1 MLQKPP
7 PWEWDVAVHTTAP
20 APPGLPVAPPTGT
33 TLPNSG
39 PFGPPRNTNVYQ
51 QALQVFTTRLDSEYQ
66 IKAGNIP
73 HAIEVD
79 LAAARLEESMH
90 PLPPAAAILR
100 ELGVRSRVIQRK
112 TAELQHQTVLSNGFY
127 GSDPT
132 HITVSQFLARAQAL
146 DKHLAPNGPAMNLWR
161 QSYRAAFE
169 AKLLAQT
176 VALLHQQQVN
186 VHNWLVSVQ
195 ANDQA
200 QAAADEAARQAAEH
214 ARIVAEQQRQQALA
228 EAARQQREQEE
239 QRAREQQRLAA
250 QAEAQR
256 LAVEQARLTAEV
268 AARNLA
274 AEQARLEQLA
284 QAARI
289 AEQEQD
295 QRRTES
301 ALLEEQRKARLRARR
316 KKKRDH
322 RRAARAEARY
332 LADQARVQAQWQAEA
347 VAAGQIPTL
356 ANVGSRAAFGPVFAG
371 TRGTVV
377 TSRATALALRSAL
390 RTAVSIATTAITVS
404 ATPVLVGF
412 AALLLPSPMG
422 NGDLYSASVP
432 LSELA
437 PDVTADLYERAAN
450 GGEINL
456 PVRLAA
462 RTLGKQTEIVVV
474 STDGV
479 TVPAN
484 VPVTL
489 AQFDATRNVYVSGS
503 ADAKGPIV
511 TWTPLVEP
519 LSSSTDLPFPDTDVP
534 VYEGAT
540 ITPSIGRLDPFPQF
554 DLYGLG
560 GFITV
565 FPIDSGI
572 PATFTMFRDR
582 RQDPGVVSGNGR
594 ALAGRWLGGA
604 STPEGAPIPAQI
616 ADKLRGREF
625 SSFRAFRR
633 AFWKAVASDERL
645 SIEFKRLNRVDM
657 RDGLSPSADPAE
669 QVGKRAKMEIHHVTP
684 VNEGGA
690 VYDVDNLRLMTP
702 RQHINA
708 HSKKGERQE

>member
-20 APPGLPVAPPTGT
+20 APPGLPVTPPTGT

-39 PFGPPRNTNVYQ
+39 PFGPPRNTHAYQ
-51 QALQVFTTRLDSEYQ
+51 QALQVFTTRLDTEYQ
-66 IKAGNIP
+66 LKAGNIP
-73 HAIEVD
+73 QAIEVD

-112 TAELQHQTVLSNGFY
+112 TAELQHQTVLSHGFY

-132 HITVSQFLARAQAL
+132 HITVYQFLERAQAL
-146 DKHLAPNGPAMNLWR
+146 DRRLAPDGPAIALWR

-176 VALLHQQQVN
+176 IAVLHQQQAN
-186 VHNWLVSVQ
+186 VHNWLISVQ
-195 ANDQA
+195 ASDQA
-200 QAAADEAARQAAEH
+200 QAAAAEAARQAAEH
-214 ARIVAEQQRQQALA
+214 ARFLAQQQHQQALA

-239 QRAREQQRLAA
+239 QQAREQQRLAA

-256 LAVEQARLTAEV
+256 LAVEQARLAAEA
-268 AARNLA
+268 AARHLA
-274 AEQARLEQLA
+274 AERARLEQLA
-284 QAARI
+284 QAALE
-289 AEQEQD
+289 AEREQNR
-295 QRRTES
+295 QKAER
-301 ALLEEQRKARLRARR
+301 ALLEERRARQRARR
-316 KKKRDH
+316 KKKREH
-322 RRAARAEARY
+322 RRAARAEARF

-347 VAAGQIPTL
+347 VAPGQIPTL

-371 TRGTVV
+371 TGGTVV

-390 RTAVSIATTAITVS
+390 RTAVSVATAAVTVS

-437 PDVTADLYERAAN
+437 PDVTADLYERAAS
-450 GGEINL
+450 GGEVNL

-462 RTLGKQTEIVVV
+462 RTQGKKTEIVVV
-474 STDGV
+474 STDGA

-489 AQFDATRNVYVSGS
+489 AQFDATRNVYVSS
-503 ADAKGPIV
+503 IADAKGPIV

-519 LSSSTDLPFPDTDVP
+519 LSSSTDLPFSDTDVP

-540 ITPSIGRLDPFPQF
+540 ITPSIGRLDSFPQL

-594 ALAGRWLGGA
+594 AIAGRWLGGA
-604 STPEGAPIPAQI
+604 SMPEGAPIPAQI
-616 ADKLRGREF
+616 ADKLRGLEF
-625 SSFRAFRR
+625 SSFRSFRR

-669 QVGKRAKMEIHHVTP
+669 QVGRRAKMEIHHVMP

>member
-1 MLQKPP
+1 MDDTEK
-7 PWEWDVAVHTTAP
+7 A
-20 APPGLPVAPPTGT
+20 
-33 TLPNSG
+33 
-39 PFGPPRNTNVYQ
+39 
-51 QALQVFTTRLDSEYQ
+51 ALE
-66 IKAGNIP
+66 
-73 HAIEVD
+73 
-79 LAAARLEESMH
+79 
-90 PLPPAAAILR
+90 
-100 ELGVRSRVIQRK
+100 
-112 TAELQHQTVLSNGFY
+112 
-127 GSDPT
+127 
-132 HITVSQFLARAQAL
+132 
-146 DKHLAPNGPAMNLWR
+146 
-161 QSYRAAFE
+161 
-169 AKLLAQT
+169 
-176 VALLHQQQVN
+176 
-186 VHNWLVSVQ
+186 
-195 ANDQA
+195 
-200 QAAADEAARQAAEH
+200 
-214 ARIVAEQQRQQALA
+214 
-228 EAARQQREQEE
+228 
-239 QRAREQQRLAA
+239 
-250 QAEAQR
+250 
-256 LAVEQARLTAEV
+256 
-268 AARNLA
+268 
-274 AEQARLEQLA
+274 
-284 QAARI
+284 
-289 AEQEQD
+289 AEQEQNR
-295 QRRTES
+295 QKAER
-301 ALLEEQRKARLRARR
+301 ALLEERRARQRARR
-316 KKKRDH
+316 KKKREH
-322 RRAARAEARY
+322 RRAARAEARF

-347 VAAGQIPTL
+347 VAPGQIPTL

-371 TRGTVV
+371 AGGTVV

-390 RTAVSIATTAITVS
+390 RTAVSVATAAVTVS
-404 ATPVLVGF
+404 APSVLVGF

-462 RTLGKQTEIVVV
+462 RTLGKKTEIVVV

-489 AQFDATRNVYVSGS
+489 AQFDATRNVYVSS
-503 ADAKGPIV
+503 IADAKGPIV

-540 ITPSIGRLDPFPQF
+540 ITPAIGRLDPFPQL

-594 ALAGRWLGGA
+594 AIAGRWLGGA

-633 AFWKAVASDERL
+633 AFWKAVANEKMIMDE
-645 SIEFKRLNRVDM
+645 FTFFNRFDIKNA
-657 RDGLSPSADPAE
+657 LAPSAPPAE
-669 QVGKRAKMEIHHVTP
+669 QVGRRRKFEIHHIKP
-684 VNEGGA
+684 ISEGGS
-690 VYDVDNLRLMTP
+690 VYDIDNLRLLTP
-702 RQHINA
+702 KQHIQA
-708 HSKKGERQE
+708 HSKNGTI